1 MLYSRLVQILIAS
14 STSILVNSKLT
25 STLPRQSLLS
35 WYTTSSVKVKESS
48 TVNSLY
54 VAVNLLYAIS
64 LYAKTFARVQ
74 LGAPMAEM

>member
-25 STLPRQSLLS
+25 STLPQQSLLS

>member
-1 MLYSRLVQILIAS
+1 MVS

-25 STLPRQSLLS
+25 STLPWQSLLS

-64 LYAKTFARVQ
+64 LYTKTFARVQ